1 MPEGQVHWTSLQPR
15 EPEEPPEPKFS
26 SELEYLDWLWQQRDK
41 PDRPRFMAA
50 AEVARYRHATMRAIA
65 HVPSTTTAKSIEA
78 ARMRAAPYAKV
89 VKLEVVPAA
98 QKALPPA
105 QHDPSELK
113 PSPSSATNGGQTS
126 GAFRRSYLTALSPVP
141 VPQERG

>member
-41 PDRPRFMAA
+41 PDRLRFMAA

-89 VKLEVVPAA
+89 VKLVEDQRERKLPQHNNNPSQSGLLALRLRCSPLLSRYLGNRFNAPATLLRA
-98 QKALPPA
+98 CL
-105 QHDPSELK
+105 
-113 PSPSSATNGGQTS
+113 GW
-126 GAFRRSYLTALSPVP
+126 
-141 VPQERG
+141 